1 MYHRQDPVFVLWQ
14 IAAEIAD
21 AVEYTVVRIVEVGG
35 FAALL
40 KAVRERRRMSSPSM
54 RYAMY

>member
-14 IAAEIAD
+14 IATEIAD

-35 FAALL
+35 FVGGGAG
-40 KAVRERRRMSSPSM
+40 
-54 RYAMY
+54 